1 MQAILV
7 DCKIG
12 KVLSGGGRWPKVC
25 WRTNLVT
32 SQYTH
37 HHSLGKVKRKVTL
50 PPLKL
55 GGSQIKGLPLIFLLC
70 FLRLTLLKEITSSS
84 CAISVTTLRVLDK
97 TQQTA
102 RSAIA
107 K

>member
-37 HHSLGKVKRKVTL
+37 DHSLRKDKRKVTL
-50 PPLKL
+50 PLHVKEL
-55 GGSQIKGLPLIFLLC
+55 FLNFLLS
-70 FLRLTLLKEITSSS
+70 FLTFTQ
-84 CAISVTTLRVLDK
+84 VNYVLNLCY
-97 TQQTA
+97 
-102 RSAIA
+102 
-107 K
+107 